1 MTPLLIEGTQQ
12 VPVKDKKQQKAQ
24 ANTRDTCKLHGKA
37 QFAPAFFTKSN
48 RQAKTNTAKQ
58 SYRSHDNGYDPS
70 QNSQKTIIPGTGNR
84 AQKQIEK
91 RKTSIK

>member
-1 MTPLLIEGTQQ
+1 MGPE
-12 VPVKDKKQQKAQ
+12 DFRKKEKQNNCKAD
-24 ANTRDTCKLHGKA
+24 NRDTQKLHGKA
-37 QFAPAFFTKSN
+37 QFAPSFFTKSN

-58 SYRSHDNGYDPS
+58 SCRSHDNGYDPS